1 MKILHLATSDLEG
14 GAARAAYRLHQG
26 LRYLG
31 SDSQMLVRA
40 KTSVDRSVLT
50 ERSILTKISPTL
62 STLPLK
68 RYPHSEPILYS
79 SQWFPDTL
87 AKRIS
92 AIKPELVNLQWIRN
106 GFLQI
111 ETLAKLGI
119 PLVWTL
125 HDMWAFTG
133 GCHYGGNC
141 TKYEQSCG
149 ACPSLKSD
157 RDADLSRR
165 IWKRKAKAWQNINLT
180 IVSPSQWLADCASKS
195 SLFRE
200 RRIEVIPHGLDLTS
214 YQAIDKQQ
222 ARQILH
228 LPPDKQLIL
237 FGSSTG
243 AGGEYR
249 KGFHLLK
256 PALNNLIR
264 SGWQEQIELVVFGG
278 SKTNQLDIALKT
290 HHLGR
295 FKDDISLSLVYA
307 AADVMVV
314 PSLQEAFGQ
323 TASEALACG
332 TPVVAYRATG
342 LKDIVEHQRHGYLA
356 EPFSVED
363 LAEGIS
369 WVLADPARQRQL
381 STAARD
387 KAEREFGWQLQ
398 AKRYRDLYQQILQKQ
413 N

>member
-1 MKILHLATSDLEG
+1 MKILHLATSDIEG

-26 LRYLG
+26 LRHLG
-31 SDSQMLVRA
+31 SNSQMLVRA
-40 KTSVDRSVLT
+40 KTSVDSSVMV

-62 STLPLK
+62 STLPLR
-68 RYPHSEPILYS
+68 RYPQSEPILFS

-87 AKRIS
+87 ANRVA
-92 AIKPELVNLQWIRN
+92 AIKPDIVNLQWIRN

-111 ETLAKLGI
+111 ETLAKLGR

-133 GCHYGGNC
+133 GCHYAGNC
-141 TKYEQSCG
+141 TKYQHNCG

-157 RDADLSRR
+157 RDSDLSRR
-165 IWKRKAKAWQNINLT
+165 IWKRKAKAWQDINLT
-180 IVSPSQWLADCASKS
+180 VVSPSHWLADCARKS
-195 SLFRE
+195 SLFQGRA
-200 RRIEVIPHGLDLTS
+200 IQVIPHGLDLAS

-228 LPPDKQLIL
+228 LPADKQLIL

-278 SKTNQLDIALKT
+278 SKTNKLDIPLKT
-290 HHLGR
+290 HHLGQ

-314 PSLQEAFGQ
+314 SSLQEAFGQ
-323 TASEALACG
+323 TASEALASG
-332 TPVVAYRATG
+332 TPVVAYRTTG
-342 LKDIVEHQRHGYLA
+342 LKDIVDHQHNGYLA

-363 LAEGIS
+363 LAQGIG
-369 WVLADPARQRQL
+369 WILADPMRHRQL
-381 STAARD
+381 STAARA
-387 KAEREFGWQLQ
+387 KAEKEFGWQLQ
-398 AKRYRDLYQQILQKQ
+398 ANRYQTLYREILKE
-413 N
+413 